1 MEAKVNMK
9 RAFVFLISCLW
20 VTTEAIGETRNSIS
34 AVDGP
39 TVINV
44 GSLFTFNSAIGRS
57 VGPALIAAVED
68 VNSDNITLKDKKI
81 NLIVQDTNCSG
92 FLGTVEGIL
101 VETNIFPCAF
111 SLIKSKREI
120 SLDMLAMKLMGKEVV
135 AVLGP
140 QSSGI
145 AHVIPNIL
153 DELNVPL
160 LSFGATDPTLS
171 ALQFPFFLRTTINDY
186 FQMHAIA
193 DLVKYF
199 GWREIVAIFVD
210 DDYGRN
216 GVSILGDALAEN
228 RAKISYKAAL
238 TPGANTSDIDSLLVE
253 VNLLESRVFVL
264 HVNPDSGL
272 DVFSVAKRLGM
283 MSNGYVWIT
292 TDWLPTVLDSSE
304 TISQETSDLIQGVIA
319 FRHYTP
325 DSDQKKKFSS
335 RWENLK
341 NKKTRKFNSYALFA
355 YDSVW
360 LLARSLDLFF
370 SSGENISFS
379 GDPSFTSLRVFDQG
393 KNLLHILMKTNF
405 TGLSGEIQFDSEKN
419 LIRPAFDVLNFGGT
433 GFRRVG
439 YWSNHSGLSVAP
451 PGSFYSKPPNIS
463 TASQQLYGVIWP
475 GETTMVPKGWVFPN
489 NGKPMQIAVPYRVTY
504 TDFVTKDKGPL
515 VARGYCIDVFEA
527 AVALL
532 PYPVPHE
539 YVLYGDGLRNP
550 SFDNIVNGV
559 AQNKYDAAVGDVTIT
574 TNRTRIVDFTQPY
587 LESGL
592 VVVAPVK
599 QVQSSPWAFLKP
611 FTWQMWA
618 VTGSFFLFVG
628 TVVWILEHRINTEF
642 RGSPRQQLITVFWF
656 SFSTM
661 FFSHR
666 ENTVSTLGR
675 GVLIFWLF
683 VVLII
688 NSSYTASLTSI
699 LTVQQLFSRIQGI
712 DSLISSSDPIGVQD
726 GSFAYKYLTNELN
739 VAESRLRILKSQDDY
754 VQALERGPNG
764 GGVAA
769 IVDELPY
776 VELFLSSTKCTFS
789 IVGREFT
796 KSGWGFAFQRDSPLA
811 EDLSTAILQL
821 SENGELQRIHDKW
834 LSRTGCSAQTNVVDD
849 NRLSLKSF
857 WGMFLLCAIAC
868 FLALTIFFCR
878 VCLQYSRYIPEEKEM
893 EQPQAEPVQTS
904 RRSFRA
910 ASFKDMMD
918 FVDKKEVEIK
928 DMLKRK
934 SVDSKRLSTASE
946 SSEGRRGVE
955 V

>member
-1 MEAKVNMK
+1 MEAQVNMK
-9 RAFVFLISCLW
+9 RAFVFLISCIW
-20 VTTEAIGETRNSIS
+20 VFTEVIGDTRNASS
-34 AVDGP
+34 A
-39 TVINV
+39 VINV

-57 VGPALIAAVED
+57 VGPALLAAVDD
-68 VNSDNITLKDKKI
+68 VNSDNNTLKDKRL

-92 FLGTVEGIL
+92 FLGTVE
-101 VETNIFPCAF
+101 
-111 SLIKSKREI
+111 
-120 SLDMLAMKLMGKEVV
+120 AMKLMGKEVV

-145 AHVIPNIL
+145 AHVISNIL

-193 DLVKYF
+193 DLVNYF

-238 TPGANTSDIDSLLVE
+238 TPGANKSSIDSLLVE
-253 VNLLESRVFVL
+253 VNLLESRVFVV

-283 MSNGYVWIT
+283 MIKGYVWIA
-292 TDWLPTVLDSSE
+292 TDWLPSILDSSE
-304 TISQETSDLIQGVIA
+304 TVGQETSDLIQGVIA

-325 DSDQKKKFSS
+325 DSENKKRFSS
-335 RWENLK
+335 RWEKLK
-341 NKKTRKFNSYALFA
+341 NTRTRKFNSYALFA

-360 LLARSLDLFF
+360 LLARSLDFFF

-379 GDPSFTSLRVFDQG
+379 DDPRFTSLRVFDQG
-393 KNLLHILMKTNF
+393 QSLLRILMKMNF

-419 LIRPAFDVLNFGGT
+419 LIRPAFDILNFGGT

-439 YWSNHSGLSVAP
+439 YWSNHSGLSIVP
-451 PGSFYSKPPNIS
+451 PESLYSKPPNIT

-475 GETTMVPKGWVFPN
+475 GETTTMPKGWVFPN

-504 TDFVTKDKGPL
+504 PDFVTKDKGPL
-515 VARGYCIDVFEA
+515 GARGFCIDVFEA

-574 TNRTRIVDFTQPY
+574 TNRTRLVDFTQPY

-592 VVVAPVK
+592 VVVAPVR
-599 QVQSSPWAFLKP
+599 QVKSSPWAFLKP

-618 VTGSFFLFVG
+618 VTGVFFLFVG

-642 RGSPRQQLITVFWF
+642 RGSPRQQLITVFWKLPEPPSQTGPVF
-656 SFSTM
+656 GLKNC
-661 FFSHR
+661 R
-666 ENTVSTLGR
+666 ARPGENTVSTLGR
-675 GVLIFWLF
+675 AVLIFWLF

-699 LTVQQLFSRIQGI
+699 LTVQQLSSRVQGI
-712 DSLISSSDPIGVQD
+712 DSLISSSDPIGIQD
-726 GSFAYKYLTNELN
+726 GSFAYKYLINELN
-739 VAESRLRILKSQDDY
+739 IAESRLQILKTQEDY
-754 VQALERGPNG
+754 AQALERGPNG

-776 VELFLSSTKCTFS
+776 IELFLSNTKCTFS

-811 EDLSTAILQL
+811 EDLSTAVLQL

-834 LSRTGCSAQTNVVDD
+834 LSRAGCSTQTDVVDD

-857 WGMFLLCAIAC
+857 WGMFLLCGVAC
-868 FLALTIFFCR
+868 FLALTVFFCR
-878 VCLQYSRYIPEEKEM
+878 VCLQYSRYSPEEEL
-893 EQPQAEPVQTS
+893 EQPSVERAEPAQPS
-904 RRSFRA
+904 RRSLRA
-910 ASFKDMMD
+910 ASFKDMID
-918 FVDKKEVEIK
+918 FVDKKEAEIK
-928 DMLKRK
+928 DMLRRK
-934 SVDSKRLSTASE
+934 SVDSKRLSTTSE
-946 SSEGRRGVE
+946 SSEGQRS
-955 V
+955 